1 MIRDELRRKRK
12 RAILGECPVLALQG
26 YEDIDC
32 QQAVV
37 HFEGEGLVIE
47 TKNKCLPNASVGRG
61 AWLEGDAMV
70 RWELPKQILR
80 DKLVKALL
88 WPHSAEAL
96 GN

>member
-1 MIRDELRRKRK
+1 MKTEIASKLLLIFRARGWSLRLT
-12 RAILGECPVLALQG
+12 I
-26 YEDIDC
+26 
-32 QQAVV
+32 
-37 HFEGEGLVIE
+37 
-47 TKNKCLPNASVGRG
+47 KCLPNASVGRG